1 MSAYIELKNVTKHI
15 KKFPVLD
22 NVTLSLTNGK
32 IYGFQGING
41 SGKTMLLRAILG
53 LIKVDGEVS
62 VAGKAVETHQP
73 YPQKAG
79 ILIEN
84 PSLINEFSGLKNL
97 ELLAKVHKDT
107 ITKQD
112 METLLALVGLKPND
126 RRPVRKYSLGM
137 RQKLGLAQAFL
148 GDNDLLVL
156 DEPTNALDEESIQHI
171 WQILRE
177 YRAKG
182 KTILLTCHDSSLLLE
197 ICDKVFKM
205 REGQLL

>member
-1 MSAYIELKNVTKHI
+1 MNAYIELKNVTKQI
-15 KKFPVLD
+15 KKFPVLE
-22 NVTLSLTNGK
+22 NVNLTLSKGK

-53 LIKVDGEVS
+53 LIKVDGEVA
-62 VAGKAVETHQP
+62 VAGKSVKTHLP

-84 PSLINEFSGLKNL
+84 PSLVNEFSGLKNL
-97 ELLAKVHKDT
+97 EILAKVHKEV

-112 METLLALVGLKPND
+112 MEKLLALVGLKPND

-171 WQILRE
+171 WQILQE
-177 YRAKG
+177 YRSKG
-182 KTILLTCHDSSLLLE
+182 KTILLTCHDSNLLFE
-197 ICDKVFKM
+197 ICDDVFKM